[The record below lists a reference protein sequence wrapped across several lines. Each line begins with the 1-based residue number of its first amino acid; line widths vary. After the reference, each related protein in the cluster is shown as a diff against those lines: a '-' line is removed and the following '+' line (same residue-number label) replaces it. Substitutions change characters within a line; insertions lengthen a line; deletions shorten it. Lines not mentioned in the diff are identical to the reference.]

1 MTWHQMDTSAVLRR
15 LVTDPGSG
23 LSEQEAARRLAQY
36 GRNEVTDSGTR
47 SPWRILWEQVTSM
60 MAVILIAAASVSV
73 LLHDRRN
80 AVAIAAIVVLNLALS
95 FTQEY
100 RAETALAALNA
111 LAAPLVRIRRDGIV
125 RELKAPLLVP
135 GDIILLDAGNA
146 VAADC
151 HVLESADLHTLEAAL
166 TGESESIL
174 KAPGAIADPD
184 LPLGDRN
191 NMLYAGTVVTA
202 GRGVAVVTQT
212 GMHTELGRIAG
223 LIRTV
228 THEPTPLQS
237 KLNRLGRRLAMIA
250 LAPVVTIIGFGVL
263 RGEELHLLFLTAVSI
278 GVAAVPEGLPAV
290 LTIAL
295 ALGAQ
300 RMLQRR
306 VLVRRLQSVEALG
319 SVTVICTDK
328 TGTLTANR
336 MTVAA
341 VQTAE
346 ASLAMTAES
355 GTSAGGD
362 PGFWLLLAGAALCND
377 AVVRDSGADTGD
389 LPLGDPTEVALIVA
403 AQQIGLR
410 TNELNRGLPRVAE
423 LPFAS
428 ERKRMTT
435 VHRIADC
442 RVMPF
447 HADVLAGP
455 YVSFTK
461 GAVDNLLEIS
471 STVWTREHAEPLD
484 QSRREYLKNAHDVFA
499 GQGMR
504 VLGVAFRRLDKLPE
518 LTPATLEYGLT
529 FAGIIGIADP
539 PRAGVSAAVGK
550 CKAAGI
556 RPVMITGDHP
566 LTAGNIARQLGISS
580 GEPAVVTGRDLD
592 RQSATELECAAES
605 AAVYAR
611 VSPEHKLRI
620 VEALQRNGEIVA
632 MTGDGVND
640 APALKKA
647 NIGVAMGIAGTD
659 AARAASDMVV
669 LDDNFASIV
678 AAVEEGRVIYDNTR
692 KFIRYIL
699 ATNSAEIIVMLV
711 APILGMPLALLPLQ
725 ILWVNLVTDGPAALA
740 LAVEPAEPDT
750 MRRPPRPPDE
760 SILARGLG
768 AHVIRI
774 GLLMGALSL
783 GIGYWYW
790 HLGNANWQTLLFT
803 TLTLSQ
809 MANVMAIR
817 SERRSL
823 FRIGLLSNT
832 PLLGAVSLAVLLQL
846 ALLYIP
852 FLRMVFNTRPL
863 SLSQLALSVGLSSL
877 ILVAIELEKKFL
889 HRSGR
894 RIQATQGGWA
904 RRRAFRR

>member
-1 MTWHQMDTSAVLRR
+1 MTWHQMDTSAVLHR
-15 LVTDPGSG
+15 LATDPVSG
-23 LSEQEAARRLAQY
+23 LSEQEAARRLIQY
-36 GRNEVTDSGTR
+36 GRNEVTDSEAR
-47 SPWRILWEQVTSM
+47 SSWRILWDQATSM
-60 MAVILIAAASVSV
+60 MAVILIAAASVSA

-80 AVAIAAIVVLNLALS
+80 AVAIAAIAVLNVALS

-100 RAETALAALNA
+100 RAETALAALKV
-111 LAAPLVRIRRDGIV
+111 LAAPLVRIRRDGNV
-125 RELKAPLLVP
+125 RDIQAPLLVP

-146 VAADC
+146 VAADGR
-151 HVLESADLHTLEAAL
+151 VLESADLHTLEAGL

-174 KAPGAIADPD
+174 KAPGEIADPD
-184 LPLGDRN
+184 LPLGDRR

-202 GRGVAVVTQT
+202 GRGVAVVTET

-228 THEPTPLQS
+228 THEPTPLQR

-250 LAPVVTIIGFGVL
+250 LAPVATIIGFGLL

-295 ALGAQ
+295 AMGAQ

-306 VLVRRLQSVEALG
+306 VLVRRLQSVETLG

-341 VQTAE
+341 VQTAD
-346 ASLAMTAES
+346 ANLAMTAES
-355 GTSAGGD
+355 GTGAGGD
-362 PGFWLLLAGAALCND
+362 PGVSLLLAGAALCND
-377 AVVRDSGADTGD
+377 AVVQESGADIAD

-410 TNELNRGLPRVAE
+410 TNELNSGLPRVAE

-435 VHRIADC
+435 VHRIAD
-442 RVMPF
+442 RRGMPF
-447 HADVLAGP
+447 HADILAGP

-461 GAVDNLLEIS
+461 GAVDGLLEIS
-471 STVWTREHAEPLD
+471 STVWSRESAEPLD
-484 QSRREYLKNAHDVFA
+484 HSRREYLKKAHDVFA

-504 VLGVAFRRLDKLPE
+504 VLGVTFRRLDKLPE
-518 LTPATLEYGLT
+518 LTPAALEYGLT
-529 FAGIIGIADP
+529 FAGMIGITDP
-539 PRAGVSAAVGK
+539 PRAGVYSAVEK

-556 RPVMITGDHP
+556 RPIMITGDHP
-566 LTAGNIARQLGISS
+566 LTAGHIARELGIS
-580 GEPAVVTGRDLD
+580 GEAAAVTGRDLD
-592 RQSATELECAAES
+592 RQSATELECTAAS

-659 AARAASDMVV
+659 AARAAADMVV

-699 ATNSAEIIVMLV
+699 ATNSAEIVVMIV
-711 APILGMPLALLPLQ
+711 APLLGMPLALLPLQ

-774 GLLMGALSL
+774 GLLIGALSL

-823 FRIGLLSNT
+823 FHIGLLSNR
-832 PLLGAVSLAVLLQL
+832 PLLGAVCLTVLLQF
-846 ALLYIP
+846 ALLYVP
-852 FLRMVFNTRPL
+852 FLRTIFSTRALNLP
-863 SLSQLALSVGLSSL
+863 QLAVSIGLSSM
-877 ILVAIELEKKFL
+877 IFVAVELEKKFFQ
-889 HRSGR
+889 RN
-894 RIQATQGGWA
+894 AV
-904 RRRAFRR
+904 